1 MCTLLVALRPNSST
15 ALALSGNR
23 NEFLG
28 RPASGPQLHRAA
40 GPGAPA
46 VAMPRDEKEGG
57 TWLGANDRGLFLCL
71 TNRRGPLEPGRPS
84 RGLLV
89 AEALRQPGFA
99 ELRRFL
105 ERLRG
110 DLYNGFHLVCAA
122 RDEAF
127 VVVCDGA
134 RAELRPLGP
143 GLHLV
148 TERSFGAGEGLR
160 ERETLERFQA
170 LYAAGDPDVEALRE
184 PLRAHGAPGE
194 PLESACVH
202 AEARGYGT
210 RSSFQL
216 RLPRAGPVRALFTEG
231 HPCTEPPRD
240 VSGLFAPLFA
250 ERGAPADQSQ
260 ARNR

>member
-1 MCTLLVALRPNSST
+1 MCTLLVALQPNPAT
-15 ALALSGNR
+15 ALAVSGNR

-28 RPASGPQLHRAA
+28 RPASGPRLYPAEPGSPAA
-40 GPGAPA
+40 
-46 VAMPRDEKEGG
+46 AMPRDEQAGG

-71 TNRRGPLEPGRPS
+71 TNRRGPVAPGRPS
-84 RGLLV
+84 RGQLV
-89 AEALRQPGFA
+89 LEALRQPGIA

-105 ERLRG
+105 ERIPG
-110 DLYNGFHLVCAA
+110 DRHNGFHLVCAS

-127 VVVCDGA
+127 VVICDGA

-148 TERSFGAGEGLR
+148 TERSFGAGEGAR

-184 PLRAHGAPGE
+184 PLRAHADPAA

-216 RLPRAGPVRALFTEG
+216 RVPRRGQVRALWTEG

-240 VSGLFAPLFA
+240 VSPLFAPLFDLG
-250 ERGAPADQSQ
+250 GAGAQSQ